1 MENIVLIAE
10 CVFCWR
16 TIKKLVQK
24 PMEIIW
30 NMDRQTSGRYK
41 PLNIDFVGV
50 FQLVMFTAKTRF
62 S

>member
-1 MENIVLIAE
+1 
-10 CVFCWR
+10 
-16 TIKKLVQK
+16 
-24 PMEIIW
+24 MEIIW
-30 NMDRQTSGRYK
+30 DMDRQTSGRYK